1 MENDWG
7 GTKGDKM
14 TESIFS
20 KKKKKKDRN
29 YKKINVSG
37 FGFFSKLK
45 GILHRKVKQR
55 HLEIEN
61 VFHIAN

>member
-20 KKKKKKDRN
+20 KKKKKKRQELQ
-29 YKKINVSG
+29 KIDVSG

-45 GILHRKVKQR
+45 GILHRKVKQK